1 MGCQGCGSRLSPPVS
16 VEIAS
21 RAYVLRTRQYGE
33 LDLIAT
39 LLTDRHGKITGIA
52 KAAKHSRRRFGGTL
66 QPFVHV
72 RAVFRQRPHG
82 DLVFLLR
89 CELLEPLRTFS
100 QDVDRFAAGSYVLD
114 VTDRMTI
121 GRESSHEVFG
131 LLHEALGL
139 LDRGAAIE
147 PVLRA
152 FELHL
157 LAATGYEPALD
168 RCRGCGTDLGR
179 GDTAFLVVER
189 GGLACRRCVPPGEL
203 VRPFASSTV
212 RVLAALATR
221 PLAEAASVGPIPTEA
236 RAVAEHVLATVTSG
250 PLRSRAFLARMRVDS
265 PSAVR

>member
-1 MGCQGCGSRLSPPVS
+1 VA
-16 VEIAS
+16 VEITS
-21 RAYVLRTRQYGE
+21 KAYVLRTRPYGE

-39 LLTDRHGKITGIA
+39 LLTERHGKITGIA

-66 QPFVHV
+66 EPFVHV
-72 RAVFRQRPHG
+72 QAVFRQRPHS

-89 CELLEPLRTFS
+89 CEFLAALRTFAE
-100 QDVDRFAAGSYVLD
+100 DVDRFAAGSYVLD
-114 VTDRMTI
+114 LTDRMTV
-121 GRESSHEVFG
+121 GRESGHDVHG
-131 LLHEALGL
+131 LLHEALAL
-139 LDRGAAIE
+139 LDRGLPAE

-189 GGLACRRCVPPGEL
+189 GGLACRRCIPPGEI
-203 VRPFASSTV
+203 VRPFAPSTV

-221 PLAEAASVGPIPTEA
+221 PLAEAVDVGPIPREA
-236 RAVAEHVLATVTSG
+236 RTVAEHLLATVAAG
-250 PLRSRAFLARMRVDS
+250 PVRSRAFLSQSRVDS
-265 PSAVR
+265 PPAVR

>member
-1 MGCQGCGSRLSPPVS
+1 MT

-21 RAYVLRTRQYGE
+21 PAYVLRTRPYGE
-33 LDLIAT
+33 LDVIAT

-82 DLVFLLR
+82 DLVFLVR
-89 CELLEPLRTFS
+89 FELLEAFRTFS
-100 QDVDRFAAGSYVLD
+100 ESVERFAAGSYVLD

-139 LDRGAAIE
+139 LDRGASIE

-189 GGLACRRCVPPGEL
+189 GGLACRRCVPAGEL
-203 VRPFASSTV
+203 VRPFAPSTV

-221 PLAEAASVGPIPTEA
+221 PLAEAVEVGPIPVEA
-236 RAVAEHVLATVTSG
+236 RAVAEQMLATVTSG
-250 PLRSRAFLARMRVDS
+250 PVRSRALLARMRVDS